1 MDGSETNGAN
11 EDTML
16 IDTDPNNSVL
26 HDTLVVVRPPPS
38 PSPSSSLTTARST
51 PSLLMFDPTNYPA
64 GIYDDTVPSD
74 SKFYV
79 SIKPMDADFIREDY
93 VIDEDEFTIVSIIGE
108 IGEGDDITY
117 EVQFVDDHITM
128 VCLSF
133 PISSDDSNDSFS
145 YLSANCFVI
154 KMQKRRSRNIKL
166 GAKVADDHEDNEK
179 KQNHFKDYPTLMQVI
194 WIRHLMNALIN
205 DEELLFEDHLKEHA
219 QIQEDQKLDQPGP
232 EDSSV

>member
-1 MDGSETNGAN
+1 
-11 EDTML
+11 
-16 IDTDPNNSVL
+16 
-26 HDTLVVVRPPPS
+26 
-38 PSPSSSLTTARST
+38 
-51 PSLLMFDPTNYPA
+51 MFDPTNYPA

-133 PISSDDSNDSFS
+133 PISSDDSNDPFS

-179 KQNHFKDYPTLMQVI
+179 KQNHFKHYPTLMQVI
-194 WIRHLMNALIN
+194 WIPHLMNGLIN
-205 DEELLFEDHLKEHA
+205 DEELSFEDHLKEHA
-219 QIQEDQKLDQPGP
+219 QIQEDQKLDQPGL
-232 EDSSV
+232 EDSSVWCTMTMKPMIYLTQRPQEGLQEWINDHRSYGTMIRIFQMATNLKLRQ